1 LAGRGILLAAGAIG
15 ALAVTRAV
23 GGSWEEAR
31 TVMFIALVV
40 AHLLYAFVV
49 RLPASG
55 SLFNGRLVL
64 AIGIGLLLQVG
75 TVLGPF
81 GDLFE
86 VVPLSPEQW
95 LLAIGAGVTP
105 VLILGA
111 LETLRHRLGQQNRAS
126 I

>member
-1 LAGRGILLAAGAIG
+1 MSAQ
-15 ALAVTRAV
+15 T
-23 GGSWEEAR
+23 
-31 TVMFIALVV
+31 LVV

-64 AIGIGLLLQVG
+64 AIGVGLPLQVG
-75 TVLGPF
+75 SVPGPF

-95 LLAIGAGVTP
+95 LLAIGAGVAP
-105 VLILGA
+105 VLVLGA
-111 LETLRHRLGQQNRAS
+111 VETLRHRLAHQNPAS
-126 I
+126 V